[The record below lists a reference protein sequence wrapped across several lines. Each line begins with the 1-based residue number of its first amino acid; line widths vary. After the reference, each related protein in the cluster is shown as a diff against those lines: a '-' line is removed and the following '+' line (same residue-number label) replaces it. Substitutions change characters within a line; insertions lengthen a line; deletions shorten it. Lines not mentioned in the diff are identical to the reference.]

1 MRSVLVFLICL
12 GCAACAG
19 FQHPAAEAPAPAQVA
34 LEKPAPMADAMP
46 AKFECSDGTIST
58 SQDACQIAMARAR
71 LPPARQVQRAPSRP
85 AAGSEDSPTGALR

>member
-12 GCAACAG
+12 GCAACTG
-19 FQHPAAEAPAPAQVA
+19 LQHPAAEAPAPAQA
-34 LEKPAPMADAMP
+34 AMEKPAPVADAMP

-71 LPPARQVQRAPSRP
+71 LPPSQQIQRAPTRP
-85 AAGSEDSPTGALR
+85 ATGSDETPTGAIR